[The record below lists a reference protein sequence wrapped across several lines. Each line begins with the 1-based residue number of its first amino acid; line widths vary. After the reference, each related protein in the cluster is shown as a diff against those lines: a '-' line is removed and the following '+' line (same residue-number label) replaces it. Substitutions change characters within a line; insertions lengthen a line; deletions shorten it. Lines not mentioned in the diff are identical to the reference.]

1 MLEEEQV
8 RVGRHTNA
16 DGGVRVLRGEPDGEV
31 RKSSQHVRG
40 VVGTCTPLWRT
51 PCVPSVQG
59 GRDCRTDQ
67 PPGYAGRLPDAEV
80 RAAGVVAPDRG
91 HSAGVRADVARPGL
105 GDVKGAVGIRAHAWD
120 RLDIDGGSLL
130 LPDVPE
136 RETMQA
142 HSGCD

>member
-1 MLEEEQV
+1 MSEGWW
-8 RVGRHTNA
+8 GRA
-16 DGGVRVLRGEPDGEV
+16 RRSGEHPAF
-31 RKSSQHVRG
+31 RP
-40 VVGTCTPLWRT
+40 CT
-51 PCVPSVQG
+51 G

-67 PPGYAGRLPDAEV
+67 PPGYTGRLPDAEV

-105 GDVKGAVGIRAHAWD
+105 GDVKGAVGIHAHAWD
-120 RLDIDGGSLL
+120 RLDVDGGSLL

-142 HSGCD
+142 HSGCDNLLPTEFSHDQILRRESKNTF